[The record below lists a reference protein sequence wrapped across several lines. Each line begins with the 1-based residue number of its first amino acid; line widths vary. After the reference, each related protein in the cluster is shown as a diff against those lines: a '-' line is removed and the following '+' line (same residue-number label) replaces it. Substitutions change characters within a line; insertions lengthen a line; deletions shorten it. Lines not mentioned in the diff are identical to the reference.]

1 MASKGALYA
10 GAAAC
15 LIGAVA
21 IGSMEYRLYNST
33 IKHAATTQT
42 VSESAITDDNAPTRI
57 EIDTTTQDNTQ
68 GTDTHSTNNNTTDTN
83 TADTNSSALSGPDT
97 EVNGLPVKS
106 DYPDYVAAY
115 RKFAAIKGTAKS
127 DRIFDDD
134 NNPFSAFAPDNVQP
148 VAGRYIIGTSR
159 ENVYN
164 AALLLYTTP
173 DDAAAAAKDLETRDN
188 LGYSV
193 KTNGRL
199 FVAFWS
205 YQSDAKDIK
214 KLRKQYMAV
223 LDNTD

>member
-42 VSESAITDDNAPTRI
+42 VSESAITNDSEPTRV
-57 EIDTTTQDNTQ
+57 EIDTTTQST
-68 GTDTHSTNNNTTDTN
+68 GSYGTNNNTTDN
-83 TADTNSSALSGPDT
+83 NSGALSDPDT
-97 EVNGLPVKS
+97 KVNGLPVKS

-115 RKFAAIKGTAKS
+115 KKFAAIKGTAKS
-127 DRIFDDD
+127 DKIFDDD
-134 NNPFSAFAPDNVQP
+134 NNPFSAYAPDNVQP
-148 VAGRYIIGTSR
+148 VAGRYIIGTSK

-223 LDNTD
+223 LDNID